1 MFLFISTGE
10 VVFLLFAVLMLFGTD
25 KLPEI
30 ARMAARTIK
39 MVRNASNDL
48 KDEISK
54 AADTNPTIKEAKES
68 VKEIKGLHRRH
79 GGSTEIRALRR
90 SFFLIASSGWRV
102 FNKKAVNTPIFR
114 GLLVEKSYL
123 SPLLGQKRGGVPL
136 KKN

>member
-48 KDEISK
+48 KVEISK

-68 VKEIKGLHRRH
+68 MKEIKDSIDDTVGR
-79 GGSTEIRALRR
+79 
-90 SFFLIASSGWRV
+90 
-102 FNKKAVNTPIFR
+102 
-114 GLLVEKSYL
+114 
-123 SPLLGQKRGGVPL
+123 L
-136 KKN
+136 K

>member
-48 KDEISK
+48 KHEISK

-68 VKEIKGLHRRH
+68 VKEIKDSIDDTVGR
-79 GGSTEIRALRR
+79 
-90 SFFLIASSGWRV
+90 
-102 FNKKAVNTPIFR
+102 
-114 GLLVEKSYL
+114 
-123 SPLLGQKRGGVPL
+123 L
-136 KKN
+136 K